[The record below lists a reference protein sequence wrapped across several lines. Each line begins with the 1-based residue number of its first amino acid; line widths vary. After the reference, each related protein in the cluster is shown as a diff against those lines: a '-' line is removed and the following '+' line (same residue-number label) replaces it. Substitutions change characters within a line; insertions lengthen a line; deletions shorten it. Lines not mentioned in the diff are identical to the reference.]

1 VTDAPCLE
9 ALAALLGARA
19 RRYVSD
25 EPAEDPRELL
35 AFAAE
40 HRQELGQALAAEHA
54 LAGELS
60 NELVRGVERRQ
71 QFAAAD
77 TSLAS
82 ELERV
87 FARSLRELALAL
99 ADDQD
104 DLAEQ
109 LPRIFESEAREVGA
123 LLRAKL
129 AAGATVCAE
138 YSLELQLDLLGIS
151 LPALLEPILDLGCGE
166 RAALVRQCQALGKV
180 AFGLDRHAD
189 GPNVIRA
196 DWLEHSF
203 PQHGYGT
210 ILSHQAFSLH
220 FLHHHLG
227 SAVQAASYARKYM
240 ELLGALKP
248 GGSFVYTPGLPFVEQ
263 HLPATKWRLTRAPL
277 PSPLREAV
285 DSMFSERVGA
295 AVAYA
300 CKVTR
305 RSP

>member
-1 VTDAPCLE
+1 MSDAPSLK
-9 ALAALLGARA
+9 ALAALFSARA
-19 RRYVSD
+19 RRYVSS
-25 EPAEDPRELL
+25 ERAEDLGELVR
-35 AFAAE
+35 FAAE
-40 HRQELGQALAAEHA
+40 HRQELGPALAAEHA
-54 LAGELS
+54 LASKLS
-60 NELVRGVERRQ
+60 LELVREVERRQ
-71 QFAAAD
+71 QFATVD
-77 TSLAS
+77 PSLAG

-99 ADDQD
+99 AGDQG
-104 DLAEQ
+104 DLARQ
-109 LPRIFESEAREVGA
+109 LPRIFESEEREVGA

-129 AAGATVCAE
+129 AAGRAVCAE

-166 RAALVRQCQALGKV
+166 QAALVRQCQALGKV
-180 AFGLDRHAD
+180 AFGLDRHAQ
-189 GPNVIRA
+189 GPNVVRA
-196 DWLEHSF
+196 DWLEHTF
-203 PQHGYGT
+203 PSETYGT

-227 SAVQAASYARKYM
+227 SAAQAAAYARKYM

-248 GGSFVYTPGLPFVEQ
+248 GGSFVYAPGLPFVEQ
-263 HLPATKWRLTRAPL
+263 HLPATKWRVTRAAL
-277 PSPLREAV
+277 PSPLRETV
-285 DSMFSERVGA
+285 DSMFSDRVGA